1 MNRIRQDRIKEYI
14 EEKNVVTIK
23 ELQELFP
30 EVSLMTIHRDLDVL
44 EATGVVVKFRGGAR
58 SVRYAGDPEFNV
70 RMRDNNSGKLLIA
83 RKAMELIQPHSSI
96 FLDASTSNLTLART
110 LPDMNLNIFTTG
122 PSIALELCRLHNPVV
137 TLCCGTINRKNLA
150 LSGQNTLEM
159 LEKIN
164 IDMAFIGVS
173 GCSVDAGF
181 TSIMVDAS
189 ALPFEENITESR
201 RTVEYCHFYGIPVEV
216 ELGALGGKEDD
227 IVGEEGEGKTDPDM
241 VVEFVERTGCDM
253 LAVSVGNVHGLVAE
267 PHIDLDLLD
276 RIHKICPVPLVMHGG
291 SGIPYPIL
299 QEARKHGLLKCN
311 FGADLRKAFISTFGE
326 AYEANH
332 NAHDVI
338 SLSLKAVD
346 NVAAKAQELVTM
358 INA

>member
-14 EEKNVVTIK
+14 EEKNVVTIR

-30 EVSLMTIHRDLDVL
+30 DVSLMTIHRDLDVL
-44 EATGVVVKFRGGAR
+44 ENAGAVVKFRGGAR

-96 FLDASTSNLTLART
+96 FLDASTTNLTLART
-110 LPDMNLNIFTTG
+110 LPDINLNIFTTG

-181 TSIMVDAS
+181 TCG
-189 ALPFEENITESR
+189 TE
-201 RTVEYCHFYGIPVEV
+201 G
-216 ELGALGGKEDD
+216 
-227 IVGEEGEGKTDPDM
+227 
-241 VVEFVERTGCDM
+241 DM
-253 LAVSVGNVHGLVAE
+253 LVKRLVIEKARRSVVMCTKEKLNCLMPYTFAQLQDVDYLISDLPMPE
-267 PHIDLDLLD
+267 PFAQAAIDAGITLL
-276 RIHKICPVPLVMHGG
+276 
-291 SGIPYPIL
+291 
-299 QEARKHGLLKCN
+299 
-311 FGADLRKAFISTFGE
+311 
-326 AYEANH
+326 
-332 NAHDVI
+332 
-338 SLSLKAVD
+338 
-346 NVAAKAQELVTM
+346 
-358 INA
+358 

>member
-14 EEKNVVTIK
+14 EENNVVSIK

-30 EVSLMTIHRDLDVL
+30 EVSLMTIHRDLDTL
-44 EATGVVVKFRGGAR
+44 EASGAVVKFRGGAR

-96 FLDASTSNLTLART
+96 FLDASTTTLTLARN

-173 GCSVDAGF
+173 GCSIDAGF
-181 TSIMVDAS
+181 TCG
-189 ALPFEENITESR
+189 TE
-201 RTVEYCHFYGIPVEV
+201 G
-216 ELGALGGKEDD
+216 
-227 IVGEEGEGKTDPDM
+227 
-241 VVEFVERTGCDM
+241 DM
-253 LAVSVGNVHGLVAE
+253 LVKRRVIDKARTSVLMCSREKLNCLMPYTFANISDVDYLISDE
-267 PHIDLDLLD
+267 PMPEAFDIAA
-276 RIHKICPVPLVMHGG
+276 REAGVT
-291 SGIPYPIL
+291 IL
-299 QEARKHGLLKCN
+299 
-311 FGADLRKAFISTFGE
+311 
-326 AYEANH
+326 
-332 NAHDVI
+332 
-338 SLSLKAVD
+338 
-346 NVAAKAQELVTM
+346 
-358 INA
+358 